1 MYSERCD
8 KYYNLTLVEERQGHP
23 GWGKGGIFPRPP
35 LRRAFRNSIAQ
46 GPLNPMGG
54 TEDRYQECR

>member
-23 GWGKGGIFPRPP
+23 GWGKGEFSLDPRYTGPSEIP
-35 LRRAFRNSIAQ
+35 LPKA
-46 GPLNPMGG
+46 P
-54 TEDRYQECR
+54 